1 MLSISGAWGL
11 CNVYL
16 QSLIFF
22 SVCLYVKQA
31 IMLINL
37 QDKIMEN
44 KIEKL
49 SSKIY
54 STALM
59 LSLVVALAAIMM
71 LTFGGDRYLV
81 LILKY
86 AAWNF
91 FPLCILFCYV
101 FNAPIFVP
109 LMDYFL
115 DGNGSVFEYRIS
127 DV

>member
-1 MLSISGAWGL
+1 
-11 CNVYL
+11 
-16 QSLIFF
+16 
-22 SVCLYVKQA
+22 
-31 IMLINL
+31 MLINL